1 MSGTILLIVSAVLVN
16 NFVLNRFLGICPFLG
31 VSKRLSTALGMSG
44 AVVFVMTLASA
55 VTWPLYHRLLKPL
68 GVEYLQ
74 TILFILIIATLVQF
88 VELVLRKYVPVL
100 YRALGIFLPL
110 ITTNCAVLGVAVL
123 NIRSHLPFLHSVL
136 FGFGGAVGFGLAL
149 VLFAGIREK
158 LERAN
163 PPKCFEGTA
172 LALVTAGLLSLAFMG
187 FANLV
192 KGA

>member
-88 VELVLRKYVPVL
+88 VELVLRKYVPIL

-123 NIRSHLPFLHSVL
+123 NIRSNLSFLHSVL

-163 PPKCFEGTA
+163 PPKCFQGTA

-192 KGA
+192 KGV